1 MPSSRST
8 TFTSGSSITGAVEI
22 GKRWWLAIAATAAN
36 CSLYNEEENVDN
48 RINKSTYFS
57 GTLLNMS
64 EKIFFIGIYGN

>member
-1 MPSSRST
+1 
-8 TFTSGSSITGAVEI
+8 
-22 GKRWWLAIAATAAN
+22 LAIAATAAN